1 MGVGLE
7 EQLEDWPGVALVEW
21 AERFPEVL
29 PLDHLE
35 LHLELLAPEGERVPR
50 RATVHASGPES
61 RARLRRWRV
70 AYEAG
75 PWHVSACPR
84 AAGARR
90 SGGRRRAPE
99 IRARVSAMVVLLLVC
114 VGLVLARTRYQRQQR
129 EVAGDAL
136 ESEVIIEVRGAVP
149 RPGYHAVP
157 APARVYRALAA
168 AGVQGQ
174 EEGLVDAVLEPG
186 TRLVVEADA
195 EGALRVRLEP
205 MDQLLVV
212 GLPVD
217 VNTAS
222 ATALDAIPGV
232 GPSRAQAI
240 VSERE
245 RNGPY
250 ESVDALDRVRG
261 IGPATVESLRPF
273 VTVGP
278 PTDG

>member
-1 MGVGLE
+1 MRR
-7 EQLEDWPGVALVEW
+7 
-21 AERFPEVL
+21 ERE
-29 PLDHLE
+29 
-35 LHLELLAPEGERVPR
+35 ARAGR
-50 RATVHASGPES
+50 RPSF
-61 RARLRRWRV
+61 
-70 AYEAG
+70 AG
-75 PWHVSACPR
+75 
-84 AAGARR
+84 G
-90 SGGRRRAPE
+90 RRAPE

-114 VGLVLARTRYQRQQR
+114 VGLIFARNWQQQR
-129 EVAGDAL
+129 LREAAAVEL

-157 APARVYRALAA
+157 APARVFRALAA
-168 AGVQGQ
+168 AGVQG
-174 EEGLVDAVLEPG
+174 EAEGLVDAGLEPG
-186 TRLVVEADA
+186 TRLVVEAEPD
-195 EGALRVRLEP
+195 GGLRVRLEP

-232 GPSRAQAI
+232 GQSRAQAI

-250 ESVDALDRVRG
+250 ETVEALSRVRG

-273 VTVGP
+273 VTVGR
-278 PTDG
+278 PTD